1 MLLCKVSCLEEKN
14 NLSLIEM
21 KCIIFLKKNGITSA
35 EYDFEVFVF
44 L

>member
-21 KCIIFLKKNGITSA
+21 KCIIFLKNGITSA
-35 EYDFEVFVF
+35 EYGFEGFVF